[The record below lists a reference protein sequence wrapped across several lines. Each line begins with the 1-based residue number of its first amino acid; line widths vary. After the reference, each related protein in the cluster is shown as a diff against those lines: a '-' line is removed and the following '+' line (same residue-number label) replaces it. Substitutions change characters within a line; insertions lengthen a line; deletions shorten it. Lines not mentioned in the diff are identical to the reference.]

1 MSTPPFATGFFDV
14 WNEAL
19 QQSQRFWTQTTT
31 VTQAADPAQ
40 IWGQLFTLWTEL
52 CSKVATLSPDS
63 FQAAQKLWMEQLE
76 VLSQGFAKAMDTT
89 AFAAMQN
96 KLMEQSLV
104 WQDKTAQAMH
114 PQIDSALQ
122 AMHLP
127 SRGQIDRLFE
137 RIIGLEERLD
147 DLEAATRQIL
157 RILRQAPAP
166 AEADVYPVEP

>member
-1 MSTPPFATGFFDV
+1 MNTPPFATGFFDV

-19 QQSQRFWTQTTT
+19 QQSQRFWTQTAS
-31 VTQAADPAQ
+31 VTQAADPVQ
-40 IWGQLFTLWTEL
+40 IWGQLFTLWTEF
-52 CSKVATLSPDS
+52 CSKAATLSPDT

-76 VLSQGFAKAMDTT
+76 VLSQGFAKGMDTI

-96 KLMEQSLV
+96 KLLEHSLV
-104 WQDKTAQAMH
+104 WQDKTTKAMH

-137 RIIGLEERLD
+137 RLVGLEERLD

-157 RILRQAPAP
+157 RTLREAPAP
-166 AEADVYPVEP
+166 AVADTYPSES

>member
-1 MSTPPFATGFFDV
+1 MTPPPFGTGFFDV

-19 QQSQRFWTQTTT
+19 QHSQRFWTQTTN
-31 VTQAADPAQ
+31 VTQAADPVQ
-40 IWGQLFTLWTEL
+40 ILGQLFTLWTEF
-52 CSKVATLSPDS
+52 CSKAATLSPDS

-76 VLSQGFAKAMDTT
+76 ILSQGFAKAMDTT

-96 KLMEQSLV
+96 KLMEQNLV
-104 WQDKTAQAMH
+104 WQDKIARAMH

-137 RIIGLEERLD
+137 RLVGLEERLD

-157 RILRQAPAP
+157 RTLREAPAL
-166 AEADVYPVEP
+166 AVADPYPSQS

>member
-1 MSTPPFATGFFDV
+1 MNTPPFATGFFDV

-19 QQSQRFWTQTTT
+19 QQSQRFWTQTAT
-31 VTQAADPAQ
+31 VTQAADPVQ
-40 IWGQLFTLWTEL
+40 VWRQLFTLWTEF
-52 CSKVATLSPDS
+52 CSKAATLSPDT

-76 VLSQGFAKAMDTT
+76 VLSQGFANAMDTT

-96 KLMEQSLV
+96 KLLEQSLV
-104 WQDKTAQAMH
+104 WQDKTTKAMQ

-137 RIIGLEERLD
+137 RLVGLEERLD

-157 RILRQAPAP
+157 RTLREAPAP
-166 AEADVYPVEP
+166 AVADTYPSES

>member
-1 MSTPPFATGFFDV
+1 MSTPPFGSGFFDA

-31 VTQAADPAQ
+31 VTQAADPVQ

-52 CSKVATLSPDS
+52 CSKAATLSPDS

-76 VLSQGFAKAMDTT
+76 ILSQGFARAMDTP
-89 AFAAMQN
+89 AFATMQN

-104 WQDKTAQAMH
+104 WQDKIAKAMH

-137 RIIGLEERLD
+137 RIVGLEERLD
-147 DLEAATRQIL
+147 DLEATTRQIL
-157 RILRQAPAP
+157 RALREAQAPAV
-166 AEADVYPVEP
+166 ADTYPSEP